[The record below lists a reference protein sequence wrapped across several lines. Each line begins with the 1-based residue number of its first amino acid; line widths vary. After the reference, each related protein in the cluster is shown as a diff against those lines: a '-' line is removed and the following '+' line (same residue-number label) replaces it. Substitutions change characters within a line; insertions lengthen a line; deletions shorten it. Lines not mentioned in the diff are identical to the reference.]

1 MDARREA
8 LTVNPREAA
17 ARLGLGRGTVY
28 RLLRCG
34 RLPSVRV
41 GRRPNYRIPTAA
53 LEEVLKNPE
62 RLNLG
67 EEGESRHERP
77 TTR

>member
-1 MDARREA
+1 MGAPEV
-8 LTVNPREAA
+8 LTVNPAEAS

-41 GRRPNYRIPTAA
+41 GRRPNYRIPVAA
-53 LEEVLKNPE
+53 LEEALKNSD
-62 RLNLG
+62 RLTLT
-67 EEGESRHERP
+67 EDCEQP
-77 TTR
+77 